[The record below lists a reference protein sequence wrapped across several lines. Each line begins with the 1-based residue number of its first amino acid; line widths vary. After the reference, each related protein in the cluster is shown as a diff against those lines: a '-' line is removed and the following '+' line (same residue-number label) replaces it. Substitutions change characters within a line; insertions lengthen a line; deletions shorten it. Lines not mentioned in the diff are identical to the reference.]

1 MRDAWLRKATPRRPW
16 TWAEVKRHVRGLRV
30 PVHVCEILQQWGASP
45 DDLKPLLRLIRGIV
59 VSNAIHRAELKRAT
73 WAAGRAR
80 DPHYEL
86 TPEQPGSLRPLLDVV
101 EQVTAD
107 LERLIQWRF
116 TPPIVLHELDP
127 KLKPTH
133 RRVRLTR
140 LDEALRE
147 TFGKAQQEL
156 LRVRANLRKDTHR
169 PRGSKAT
176 LVQPYWLWARSRKP
190 ARRRELV
197 RMVCAQILALHPN
210 QKKPPRAARAMADRL
225 AGDIIDSISVLN

>member
-1 MRDAWLRKATPRRPW
+1 M
-16 TWAEVKRHVRGLRV
+16 KRQFRVLRV
-30 PVHVCEILQQWGASP
+30 PAHVCETLQRWGASP
-45 DDLKPLLRLIRGIV
+45 DDLKPLLRLVRVIV
-59 VSNAIHRAELKRAT
+59 VSNAVHRAELKRAT
-73 WAAGRAR
+73 WAAGTAR
-80 DPHYEL
+80 DPHYKL
-86 TPEQPGSLRPLLDVV
+86 RPEKPGALHPLLDIV
-101 EQVTAD
+101 ERMIAD
-107 LERLIQWRF
+107 LESLIQWKF
-116 TPPIVLHELDP
+116 TPPIVLHELNP

-197 RMVCAQILALHPN
+197 RMVRAQILALRPN
-210 QKKPPRAARAMADRL
+210 QKKPPRAARAMADLL
-225 AGDIIDSISVLN
+225 AGDIIDSIPVLN